1 MKYALITGAS
11 GDIGQA
17 LALNLARQGVS
28 LYLQYNNN
36 ESSVDTFIEAVS
48 DLPISVVKIQT
59 DFTKDDSVKRLCESI
74 GEIDYIILNHGTS
87 NTKMINDVSNSEIN
101 EMIYGQLNANYQ
113 IVRDLSPRLVSKR
126 SGAIILITSIW
137 GEVGASCEVLY
148 SMIKGGQNA
157 FVKALADELSLSN
170 VRVNAVAPGI
180 IETKMVSE
188 YDESEIS
195 EIVKDIPL
203 GRVGSPIDVANT
215 VGFLVSDESG
225 YITGQVINVNGGWY
239 LK

>member
-1 MKYALITGAS
+1 MKYALVTGAS

-17 LALNLARQGVS
+17 IALKLAHQGVS
-28 LYLQYNNN
+28 LYLQYNKN
-36 ESSVDTFIEAVS
+36 ETLVDRFIESVRE
-48 DLPISVVKIQT
+48 LPISIVKIQA
-59 DFTKDDSVKRLCESI
+59 DFTKEDAVKRLCECI

-87 NTKMINDVSNSEIN
+87 NTKMINDVSNVEVN

-113 IVRDLSPRLVSKR
+113 IVRDLSPKLVSKR
-126 SGAIILITSIW
+126 SGSIILITSIW
-137 GEVGASCEVLY
+137 GEIGASCEVLY

-180 IETKMVSE
+180 IHTKMVSE
-188 YDESEIS
+188 YDENEIS

-203 GRVGSPIDVANT
+203 GRVGCPIDVANT
-215 VGFLVSDESG
+215 VSFLVSEESN

>member
-17 LALNLARQGVS
+17 LALKLALQGVS

-36 ESSVDTFIEAVS
+36 ESSVDKFIETVS
-48 DLPISVVKIQT
+48 DLPISIVKIQA
-59 DFTKDDSVKRLCESI
+59 DFTKEDSVKRLCESI

-87 NTKMINDVSNSEIN
+87 NTKMINDVSNLEVN

-126 SGAIILITSIW
+126 SGSIVLITSIW
-137 GEVGASCEVLY
+137 GEIGASCEVLY

-180 IETKMVSE
+180 IDTKMVSE
-188 YDESEIS
+188 YDENEIN
-195 EIVKDIPL
+195 EIVNEIPL
-203 GRVGSPIDVANT
+203 GRVGCPNDVANA
-215 VGFLVSDESG
+215 VSFLISDQSN
-225 YITGQVINVNGGWY
+225 YITGQVVNVNGGWY